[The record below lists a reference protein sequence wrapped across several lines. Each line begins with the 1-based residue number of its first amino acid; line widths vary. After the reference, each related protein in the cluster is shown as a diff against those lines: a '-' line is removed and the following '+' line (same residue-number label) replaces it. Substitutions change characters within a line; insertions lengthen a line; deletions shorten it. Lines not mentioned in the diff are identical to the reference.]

1 MYKQLSRYTVLLK
14 KFVKQPFI
22 IFKYQDLMS
31 ESIEPPD
38 LLLSLKVFVCLRHN
52 SQSCTCMYSDTRT
65 RHWHNLTDYKSH
77 QSPTFTLT
85 VDSFDLKY
93 WSEKGNDDC
102 CLTLLLPWVIKT
114 EFLLTIPIQYQA
126 DKWWE

>member
-22 IFKYQDLMS
+22 IFKYQDLRS